1 MYLNFKITHTIF
13 IIFFIFLFGLK
24 TNNYFDFISLSYI
37 LNKNLTNGL
46 LIIHPLILYFSYANF
61 LYLFFYFLNKIILF
75 VFYGLKTNFKKTI
88 IFYILLYIYT
98 SIFLGSWW
106 AEQELNWGGWWS
118 WDLIEIISLNF
129 FFILCFLIHLKN
141 YLVLMYFFFL
151 IFYLSFYYIFLLLGL
166 IF

>member
-1 MYLNFKITHTIF
+1 MKFYILLLKLNSDQNSIILFFILLCLFMYLNFRIAHTIF

-24 TNNYFDFISLSYI
+24 TNNYFDFINLSYI

-75 VFYGLKTNFKKTI
+75 IFYGLKTNFKKTI

-98 SIFLGSWW
+98 SIFLGS
-106 AEQELNWGGWWS
+106 
-118 WDLIEIISLNF
+118 
-129 FFILCFLIHLKN
+129 
-141 YLVLMYFFFL
+141 
-151 IFYLSFYYIFLLLGL
+151 
-166 IF
+166 